1 MNAHNRVRP
10 QLYGFGAAGSR
21 PRVPSESP
29 RRGYLE
35 WYDKYVAFDG
45 ICPERRW
52 HGEGGPGV
60 ADLWFVLLT
69 VGLFAVLALLV
80 KAVERL

>member
-1 MNAHNRVRP
+1 VHRCEIR
-10 QLYGFGAAGSR
+10 
-21 PRVPSESP
+21 
-29 RRGYLE
+29 YLI
-35 WYDKYVAFDG
+35 FDG
-45 ICPERRW
+45 FLVNQLREITCNGMTNMRHLIISATHGGAGPGVARRRRA
-52 HGEGGPGV
+52 GV

>member
-1 MNAHNRVRP
+1 VHRCGIGYRIFGGFLVNRLREITWNGMTNMWHLIISAPPVR
-10 QLYGFGAAGSR
+10 LGLVWR
-21 PRVPSESP
+21 
-29 RRGYLE
+29 
-35 WYDKYVAFDG
+35 
-45 ICPERRW
+45 
-52 HGEGGPGV
+52 EGGAGV